1 MPARVRVK
9 LNKPGFR
16 AVLNSP
22 DVMDMLRQHGE
33 DVAAKAASGMKE
45 RATGMRNPDYVVRV
59 EPGDIRARC
68 FVWAANTN
76 SFLAEAHDRALSKA
90 LG

>member
-1 MPARVRVK
+1 MTSVRVK
-9 LNKPGFR
+9 LNSAGFR
-16 AVLNSP
+16 QILNSP
-22 DVMDMLRQHGE
+22 EVQATLQEKGE
-33 DVAAKAASGMKE
+33 EVAARAATHTKI
-45 RATGMRNPDYVVRV
+45 RATGMRNPDYVARTV
-59 EPGDIRARC
+59 PGKGRAAC